1 MAVGYNPRIVTDGL
15 VLALDAGN
23 PKNYNVGIST
33 NWTDKVGGNNGTL
46 VGGTHHNDGPFV
58 GAGYVFFD
66 GIDSSPYDYVTTS
79 TSSDFTLGTDDFT
92 IEFFFKSNK
101 TGTGEGVAIAANIDS
116 SNTGYWEIKMS
127 PSSSQI
133 VWADRGNTRIDVTNT
148 NWNDDQWH
156 HLALTREGTSVKLF
170 FDGTQIGSTATY
182 SYTYAGTSVVFGSKR
197 NGSNVWKGNISNLRI
212 LKGTALYTS
221 NFTVPTKQLTAIT
234 NTVLLTCQ
242 GNTIADASSSA
253 HTLTANGTAAANL
266 GFPASAFEFDGT
278 NDYVEVARSDDFDFG
293 TGDLTIESWVYITAY
308 DAEATLLVYKTQSSV
323 SAGNACGNSVA
334 SNGLLKMLASDNT
347 SYQVNVSGGTVTLG
361 TWHHICMTRVGS
373 TWTCYLDTAQVST
386 ATWAGSVSH
395 VTTGT
400 FGGIGMGAYTS
411 AYGDNTGRYS
421 MDGNISNVRIYKGKG
436 LTAAEV
442 TQNYNATK
450 GRYA

>member
-1 MAVGYNPRIVTDGL
+1 MGLGHSPRIVTDGL

-23 PKNYNVGIST
+23 PKNYNALVSST

-46 VGGTHHNDGPFV
+46 VGGTYHTDGPFV

-66 GIDSSPYDYVTTS
+66 GIDNIPYDYVTTS

-242 GNTIADASSSA
+242 GNTIADASSGG

-278 NDYVEVARSDDFDFG
+278 NDYADLPNSNDFAVGTSGDITIEAWINSDDWSGDDG
-293 TGDLTIESWVYITAY
+293 YVCLYQCGDLIGLSIMFALGRLRLQNW
-308 DAEATLLVYKTQSSV
+308 SV
-323 SAGNACGNSVA
+323 QFS
-334 SNGLLKMLASDNT
+334 L
-347 SYQVNVSGGTVTLG
+347 
-361 TWHHICMTRVGS
+361 GS
-373 TWTCYLDTAQVST
+373 TTLST
-386 ATWAGSVSH
+386 GQWYHIVAVRKNGILTGYVNGSVENAGVSNT
-395 VTTGT
+395 VNFSQNGPRIGQWKGT
-400 FGGIGMGAYTS
+400 SLYHF
-411 AYGDNTGRYS
+411 
-421 MDGNISNVRIYKGKG
+421 DGKISGVKIYKGKG
-436 LTAAEV
+436 LTAEEV

>member
-1 MAVGYNPRIVTDGL
+1 MGLGHSPRIVTDGL

-46 VGGTHHNDGPFV
+46 VGGTYHTDGPFV

-116 SNTGYWEIKMS
+116 ANTGYWEIKMS

-221 NFTVPTKQLTAIT
+221 NFTPPTKSLTAIT

-266 GFPASAFEFDGT
+266 GSPASAFEFDGI
-278 NDYVEVARSDDFDFG
+278 NDYVISNDLDKASYGTTNFSLSLWFNADSGSYKSLFQAASALSNTNPWIALISYSSGLRVYVNADYRIDVPYTQGAWNNFVLTFDSAG
-293 TGDLTIESWVYITAY
+293 SGLWTAY
-308 DAEATLLVYKTQSSV
+308 LNGSSV
-323 SAGNACGNSVA
+323 GSYTGPIGSFSASGTYLGHAYNNS
-334 SNGLLKMLASDNT
+334 
-347 SYQVNVSGGTVTLG
+347 Y
-361 TWHHICMTRVGS
+361 
-373 TWTCYLDTAQVST
+373 
-386 ATWAGSVSH
+386 
-395 VTTGT
+395 
-400 FGGIGMGAYTS
+400 F
-411 AYGDNTGRYS
+411 
-421 MDGNISNVRIYKGKG
+421 DGKISNFSVQQKT

-442 TQNYNATK
+442 QQNYNALR
-450 GRYA
+450 GRYGI